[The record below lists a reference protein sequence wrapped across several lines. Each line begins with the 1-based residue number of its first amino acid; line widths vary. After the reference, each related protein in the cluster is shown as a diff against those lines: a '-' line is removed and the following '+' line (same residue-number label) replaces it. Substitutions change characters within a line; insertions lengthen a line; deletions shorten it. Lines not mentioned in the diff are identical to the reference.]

1 MDKYMNM
8 QDCRNILRIIREGSC
23 WSSPELLFDVEED
36 LAAVGFGTDGEV
48 NPVGSAATFEYQL
61 VEVLMGAVGDVE

>member
-1 MDKYMNM
+1 M
-8 QDCRNILRIIREGSC
+8 
-23 WSSPELLFDVEED
+23 ELLFDVEED

-61 VEVLMGAVGDVE
+61 VKVFMGAVGDVE

>member
-1 MDKYMNM
+1 MKFEVCANN
-8 QDCRNILRIIREGSC
+8 QIFNKKKAVPRL
-23 WSSPELLFDVEED
+23 ELLFDVEED

-61 VEVLMGAVGDVE
+61 VKVFMGAVGDVE